1 MEFDITQNLE
11 QAAARIAM
19 LANGT
24 DWADLHEV
32 ARSRYRDLVRDTE
45 TGVVMG
51 RTDYEGLEAIAAEV
65 IRELG
70 SQDTPSV
77 GPVCV
82 IFPAKELA
90 KIPKA
95 KNTPAESSPGV
106 SAPAPAKG
114 QKLKQQK

>member
-45 TGVVMG
+45 TGVAMG
-51 RTDYEGLEAIAAEV
+51 RADYEGLEAIAADV
-65 IRELG
+65 IRRWPT
-70 SQDTPSV
+70 QDLPKIAPVSV
-77 GPVCV
+77 
-82 IFPAKELA
+82 IIPAKALA
-90 KIPKA
+90 KISKV
-95 KNTPAESSPGV
+95 KNTPAESSSGV
-106 SAPAPAKG
+106 SAPAPAKRS
-114 QKLKQQK
+114 KLKQQK